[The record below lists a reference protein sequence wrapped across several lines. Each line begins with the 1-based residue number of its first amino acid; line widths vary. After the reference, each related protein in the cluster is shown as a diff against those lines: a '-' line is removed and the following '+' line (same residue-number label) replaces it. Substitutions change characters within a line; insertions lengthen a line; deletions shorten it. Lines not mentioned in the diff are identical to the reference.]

1 MSVLLSVVVP
11 AYNEEQVLPLF
22 VERLRPAL
30 DSLGDPYEVVVVDDG
45 STDLTPALLLGLRRT
60 WPELRVVR
68 LRMNSGH
75 QAALSAGL
83 RAARGD
89 YVASIDADLQDPPEL
104 VAEMLAVALRQQVDV
119 VYGVR
124 SDRSTDGWWKRT
136 TARQFYRLTHWLTRG
151 QAMRE
156 AGDFRLMSRPAVD
169 AVNSLPEPGRVLRF
183 VVPALGFPSASVP
196 YPRERRAAGRTKYGL
211 WHMVQLSLDSI
222 TGVSTAPLRLAR
234 LVGNAGAVV
243 ALVVGLVTVVA
254 HQTGNTLPGWT
265 STVAIVAA
273 FSAMQLLCLGILGE
287 YLGRTH
293 QYLQNRPTYFVA
305 SDSLTDDL
313 HLDDLRGTHHDGP
326 AGSGAVTDPSP
337 GSGLA
342 GRADHR

>member
-1 MSVLLSVVVP
+1 MPVLLSVVVP
-11 AYNEEQVLPLF
+11 AFNEEQVLPLF
-22 VERLRPAL
+22 VARLRPAL
-30 DSLGDPYEVVVVDDG
+30 DTLGDPYEVLVVDDG
-45 STDLTPALLLGLRRT
+45 STDLTPALLLGLSRS

-83 RAARGD
+83 VLARGE

-104 VAEMLAVALRQQVDV
+104 IPEMLALALRKQVDV

-124 SDRSTDGWWKRT
+124 SDRSSDGWMKRT
-136 TARQFYRLTHWLTRG
+136 SARYFYKTTHWLTSG

-169 AVNSLPEPGRVLRF
+169 AVTSLPEAGRVLRF
-183 VVPALGFPSASVP
+183 VVPALGFPSDAVT
-196 YPRERRAAGRTKYGL
+196 YPRERRAAGRSKYGL
-211 WHMVQLSLDSI
+211 WHMLQLSLDSI
-222 TGVSTAPLRLAR
+222 TGVSTAPLRLASFIG
-234 LVGNAGAVV
+234 LAGALV
-243 ALVVGLVTVVA
+243 AIAVGLTTVVA
-254 HQTGNTLPGWT
+254 HQMGNTLPGWT

-273 FSAMQLLCLGILGE
+273 FNAMQLLCLGIVGE

-305 SDSLTDDL
+305 SDSLVDDVRAEDV
-313 HLDDLRGTHHDGP
+313 DDPEGSGPARSTHHGRPERQVP
-326 AGSGAVTDPSP
+326 ASE
-337 GSGLA
+337 
-342 GRADHR
+342 